1 MLILQ
6 RKLVKTINFSKLN
19 LVMRVRVTI
28 REIIFTLT
36 PIIDA
41 GKFALFIQPLGAG
54 LAKSLGGVHYFAKI
68 TLLINPI

>member
-1 MLILQ
+1 
-6 RKLVKTINFSKLN
+6 
-19 LVMRVRVTI
+19 MRVRVTI